1 MARRAMS
8 TGKAVLFYGINAESA
23 EKWLAH
29 AVGWVIADGDQI

>member
-1 MARRAMS
+1 MS